1 MVRLSSSDAQEFTV
15 AKDIAYQSVLIKNM
29 LEDLGDDED
38 AILTQCRRDC
48 FESGGGVV
56 LFQDIDVV
64 RHPFRIGGFHTS
76 RPISADGRRCPTTTD
91 ENKNIT
97 KSSEDIDEWDKEFIN
112 VDQGTLFEIILAA
125 NYLDMKGLLDLGCK
139 TVANMIKGKTVE
151 EIRKT
156 FNIVNDFTPEEEE
169 QIRKENEW

>member
-1 MVRLSSSDAQEFTV
+1 MVKLLSSDNQEFTV
-15 AKDIAYQSVLIKNM
+15 AKEVATQSVLIKNM
-29 LEDLGDDED
+29 LEDVGESDETPIPLPNVTGPVLQKVIEYATQHKDDPPPQPEED
-38 AILTQCRRDC
+38 
-48 FESGGGVV
+48 SK
-56 LFQDIDVV
+56 
-64 RHPFRIGGFHTS
+64 P
-76 RPISADGRRCPTTTD
+76 
-91 ENKNIT
+91 
-97 KSSEDIDEWDKEFIN
+97 KSSDDIDEWDRNFIN

-169 QIRKENEW
+169 QIRKENEWCEDRY

>member
-1 MVRLSSSDAQEFTV
+1 MVKLSSSDGREFVV
-15 AKDIAYQSVLIKNM
+15 AKEVACQSVLIKNM
-29 LEDLGDDED
+29 LEDLGEDSDAPIPLPNVSGPVLEKVIEYATHHKDDAPPPPED
-38 AILTQCRRDC
+38 D
-48 FESGGGVV
+48 S
-56 LFQDIDVV
+56 
-64 RHPFRIGGFHTS
+64 
-76 RPISADGRRCPTTTD
+76 
-91 ENKNIT
+91 KNIT
-97 KSSEDIDEWDKEFIN
+97 KSSEDIEEWDKEFIN

-169 QIRKENEW
+169 QIRKENEWCEDR